1 MLSHVPTIKEGGLTS
16 YVYEP
21 WLAIIGPAGLTAAQT
36 QALYSDIRATL
47 EQKEMRE
54 LMDAQDMTP
63 VTMTP
68 EETTSYFRSEMAV
81 YGALAKYAGLR
92 RE

>member
-1 MLSHVPTIKEGGLTS
+1 MGFEEGGLATF
-16 YVYEP
+16 VYEP